1 MKIEK
6 MDKQLL
12 RYFSGELT
20 AGERLELIHRVEN
33 DRRLKTEFIR
43 LQNLNAVS
51 QLVSRPMD
59 SNEGTGHFETFISQV
74 KRVTQRKLF
83 VNIVKYTA
91 IALVLVASTVG
102 ATLYLSG
109 GAAESTMNTLYVP
122 AGQRA
127 QLMLQD
133 GTEVWLN
140 AQSILKYPS
149 RFSKKN
155 REVEI
160 IGEAFFDVAKEKKRP
175 FIVTTQ
181 SIGMEVLGTAFNV
194 YSYPEANYIRTD
206 LVEGS
211 IKVYNANDDKNGI
224 ILKPNEQVTIQGN
237 KMTVGNTGNP
247 DHLLWRNGIYAFSN
261 ERLIDIFKKLE
272 LYYDTTVKV
281 EDPEIFDVRYT
292 GKFRQR
298 DGIDEIL
305 RILQKIQS
313 FKIESDRDKNII
325 TLTK

>member
-1 MKIEK
+1 
-6 MDKQLL
+6 MDEQLL

-20 AGERLELIHRVEN
+20 VEERLELIYCIET
-33 DRRLKTEFIR
+33 DDRLKAEFIR

-51 QLVSRPMD
+51 QLSFHPSDR
-59 SNEGTGHFETFISQV
+59 NEGIEQFKIFTSRIARNV
-74 KRVTQRKLF
+74 QRKLF
-83 VNIVKYTA
+83 ANSVKYAA
-91 IALVLVASTVG
+91 IAFILIASTVWV
-102 ATLYLSG
+102 TLYLSG
-109 GAAESTMNTLYVP
+109 NIAEETMNTLYVP

-127 QLMLQD
+127 QITLQD

-140 AQSILKYPS
+140 AQSTLKYPS
-149 RFSKKN
+149 RFSRKN

-160 IGEAFFDVAKEKKRP
+160 LGEAFFDVAEDKKKP
-175 FIVTTQ
+175 FVVATQ
-181 SIGMEVLGTAFNV
+181 NVGMEVLGTAFNV
-194 YSYPEANYIRTD
+194 YSYPETNYIQTD

-211 IKVYNANDDKNGI
+211 LKIYTANDDTNGI

-237 KMTVGNTGNP
+237 NMTVGNIGNP
-247 DHLLWRNGIYAFSN
+247 DHLLWRNGIYSFNN
-261 ERLIDIFKKLE
+261 ERLIVIIEKLQ
-272 LYYDTTVKV
+272 LYYDVKIVV
-281 EDPEIFDVRYT
+281 EDPEIFNVRYT

-313 FKIESDRDKNII
+313 FKIKRDRDNNII